1 MERER
6 KVDIGVMEKGESL
19 KKPLMQ
25 TPAICKDDVQ
35 NQNESLKKTSPDPGD
50 IAYNEN
56 NDGSLY

>member
-25 TPAICKDDVQ
+25 TPAICKDDV
-35 NQNESLKKTSPDPGD
+35 
-50 IAYNEN
+50 
-56 NDGSLY
+56 